1 MSLGKRLIGAGA
13 GVVCNTDSVQ
23 AFGVDN
29 AFSSNIALY
38 QLDGNAND
46 TTGDYNGTAT
56 DVTYSTGQF
65 GQAAVFN
72 GSSSRI
78 IVEDS
83 TANAF
88 GFANHIGAIGAWINV
103 DSLST
108 NNVIAAKRDFGAPGN
123 RHWIFNIE
131 TSGQIRFLIYNTD
144 SNAQTV
150 LSSSSISVN
159 QWYHIAV
166 TLTTSDVKIY
176 INGVEDTTASST
188 YSTIQ
193 NGGADLQ
200 IGRRGTNSGY
210 NYFDGKI
217 DQLRIFNR
225 GITPQEVS
233 TLYNEST
240 STASNINPLSDGS
253 GVALYTL
260 DYDASDAGGLYD
272 GTPTNVEFGVGGQI
286 NYGARFNGSVGGI
299 EITNVNN
306 LIQNEIESFS
316 FWFKDRFILLFC
328 DPSSATSTDR
338 RRWLIDNNLAS
349 GIKMQVNNDQY
360 NYENTST
367 NTQDG
372 QWHHLA
378 VSSDGY
384 IYLDGT
390 ALSTQ
395 FSTSYWL
402 GDGSNGSS
410 RDTIRIGTGDYI
422 GAMTNSSVI
431 GSFDQFRIFNKA
443 LSSSEVSTLY
453 AETACVY
460 TCTTDTVDYPTT
472 NVAYYKLD
480 NSAEDETGSY
490 DGTESNIEYR
500 FGRFGQAAVFNGS
513 SSYIDTNYN
522 FGTDSSYSISI
533 WMNTT
538 VTSTRHFLYGVWVQ
552 SGADYGPGI
561 VLGINASNNFEFFV
575 GNGSSYYNNTS
586 ISASSYTD
594 GNWHNLVLVING
606 TNIKLYA
613 DGNTTPIANLT
624 STVSAGT
631 SQSEN
636 LVLGRLGD
644 YPGTSTGTGLLYY
657 NGKLDQVR
665 IYSTALDSDQV
676 SQLYNEKPCA
686 DTSNFKTVLYEGNGS
701 TQYISNVGMDLETD
715 GGLVWVKK
723 RDAVHDHKLADSVRG
738 ATKIIESSTAD
749 AEITATGSINAFNAN
764 GFEVGSDS
772 SVNGNGNDF
781 VAWVWKGGGDAVSNT
796 NGDITSQ
803 VSANTDAGFSI
814 VKYSGN
820 TGANQT
826 VGHGLSS
833 TPEMVIVKRLTDSGY
848 SWCVQHTGLTSMGYN
863 IYLDDT
869 LGELLRNRITAWN
882 STTFTVE
889 QIHETNNTGE
899 DYIAYCFHSV
909 SGYSKIGSYTGAGS
923 GTRVYTT
930 SDGTSTGTGG
940 FKPSWIMLKN
950 ASVGGTNYDWY
961 IYDVR
966 RNDNDGDD
974 NIESYLRAN
983 LSSAEVTSN
992 TGSNGIVME
1001 DDGFTLDIAATS
1013 INGTGNTFIYMA
1025 FK

>member
-260 DYDASDAGGLYD
+260 DYDASDASGSYD
-272 GTPTNVEFGVGGQI
+272 GTPTDIEFGVGGKI
-286 NYGARFNGSVGGI
+286 NYGARFNGSSSKITLPTGSPFNDSDTIKAVSIWVKADTSTSRVYAFSISSTSNTNDYFYIGYLGDLNRIYVAVRDGSSSNQNQRYANITPDTNWNHIVAQLNGSTVEIWMNGVQLTVVDGI
-299 EITNVNN
+299 SGT
-306 LIQNEIESFS
+306 
-316 FWFKDRFILLFC
+316 
-328 DPSSATSTDR
+328 ATSSSWISYPSYSGTVQGAIGVLR
-338 RRWLIDNNLAS
+338 LATP
-349 GIKMQVNNDQY
+349 QY
-360 NYENTST
+360 
-367 NTQDG
+367 
-372 QWHHLA
+372 
-378 VSSDGY
+378 
-384 IYLDGT
+384 
-390 ALSTQ
+390 
-395 FSTSYWL
+395 
-402 GDGSNGSS
+402 SNG
-410 RDTIRIGTGDYI
+410 DI
-422 GAMTNSSVI
+422 
-431 GSFDQFRIFNKA
+431 DQLRVFSKA
-443 LSSSEVSTLY
+443 LSSDEVSTLY

-460 TCTTDTVDYPTT
+460 ECTTDTVDFATT

-594 GNWHNLVLVING
+594 GNWHNLVF
-606 TNIKLYA
+606 
-613 DGNTTPIANLT
+613 
-624 STVSAGT
+624 
-631 SQSEN
+631 
-636 LVLGRLGD
+636 LGR
-644 YPGTSTGTGLLYY
+644 
-657 NGKLDQVR
+657 V
-665 IYSTALDSDQV
+665 
-676 SQLYNEKPCA
+676 
-686 DTSNFKTVLYEGNGS
+686 
-701 TQYISNVGMDLETD
+701 
-715 GGLVWVKK
+715 
-723 RDAVHDHKLADSVRG
+723 
-738 ATKIIESSTAD
+738 
-749 AEITATGSINAFNAN
+749 
-764 GFEVGSDS
+764 
-772 SVNGNGNDF
+772 
-781 VAWVWKGGGDAVSNT
+781 
-796 NGDITSQ
+796 
-803 VSANTDAGFSI
+803 
-814 VKYSGN
+814 
-820 TGANQT
+820 
-826 VGHGLSS
+826 
-833 TPEMVIVKRLTDSGY
+833 
-848 SWCVQHTGLTSMGYN
+848 
-863 IYLDDT
+863 
-869 LGELLRNRITAWN
+869 
-882 STTFTVE
+882 
-889 QIHETNNTGE
+889 
-899 DYIAYCFHSV
+899 
-909 SGYSKIGSYTGAGS
+909 
-923 GTRVYTT
+923 
-930 SDGTSTGTGG
+930 
-940 FKPSWIMLKN
+940 
-950 ASVGGTNYDWY
+950 
-961 IYDVR
+961 
-966 RNDNDGDD
+966 
-974 NIESYLRAN
+974 
-983 LSSAEVTSN
+983 
-992 TGSNGIVME
+992 
-1001 DDGFTLDIAATS
+1001 
-1013 INGTGNTFIYMA
+1013 
-1025 FK
+1025 

>member
-272 GTPTNVEFGVGGQI
+272 GTPADVEFGVGGQI
-286 NYGARFNGSVGGI
+286 NYGARFNGSSNYIDTGIGGSVLG
-299 EITNVNN
+299 ELFSV
-306 LIQNEIESFS
+306 S
-316 FWFKDRFILLFC
+316 FWFK
-328 DPSSATSTDR
+328 TSTTGTFQTIFDNGGNTSGSTGFAIIIPTDNI
-338 RRWLIDNNLAS
+338 LKATFTNSGGGGGIDVFTL
-349 GIKMQVNNDQY
+349 
-360 NYENTST
+360 ST
-367 NTQDG
+367 NTTVTDG
-372 QWHHLA
+372 NWHHCVLTYNDESA
-378 VSSDGY
+378 K
-384 IYLDGT
+384 IYLDNGT
-390 ALSTQ
+390 PITGTNTEPFTQ
-395 FSTSYWL
+395 AANNLRIGAYYA
-402 GDGSNGSS
+402 DGTLLEFNGSL
-410 RDTIRIGTGDYI
+410 
-422 GAMTNSSVI
+422 
-431 GSFDQFRIFNKA
+431 DQVRIFNKE

-453 AETACVY
+453 AETACEY

-480 NSAEDETGSY
+480 NDATEEAGSY
-490 DGTESNIEYR
+490 DGTETDITYE

-513 SSYIDTNYN
+513 SSVIKLTSGDGINVANANSLSLWFYVN
-522 FGTDSSYSISI
+522 DS
-533 WMNTT
+533 
-538 VTSTRHFLYGVWVQ
+538 VTSFDKLY
-552 SGADYGPGI
+552 SNI
-561 VLGINASNNFEFFV
+561 VLGGELVGQMNIVVNNGVRIYGIRTNGSTSTTNLQYTATLSLNTWHHLVVVMQGGSDTPSAVYIDDTPLTASPQANTAITSQYAYPYIGGASN
-575 GNGSSYYNNTS
+575 
-586 ISASSYTD
+586 SAK
-594 GNWHNLVLVING
+594 
-606 TNIKLYA
+606 TNYF
-613 DGNTTPIANLT
+613 
-624 STVSAGT
+624 
-631 SQSEN
+631 
-636 LVLGRLGD
+636 
-644 YPGTSTGTGLLYY
+644 
-657 NGKLDQVR
+657 NGKIDQIR
-665 IYSTALDSDQV
+665 YYSTALDSDQV

-686 DTSNFKTVLYEGNGS
+686 DTSNFKTVLYEGTGS
-701 TQYISNVGMDLETD
+701 TQYISNVGIDLETD

-723 RDAVHDHKLADSVRG
+723 RDGVHDHKLADSVRG
-738 ATKIIESSTAD
+738 ATKIIESSTTD

-796 NGDITSQ
+796 DGDITSQ

-814 VKYSGN
+814 VKYTGN
-820 TGANQT
+820 GGTTQS

-833 TPEMVIVKRLTDSGY
+833 APELVIIKRTSGVEDWFVLYDTVNTPPNYVKLNTT
-848 SWCVQHTGLTSMGYN
+848 VQGGTAAGVFPSPTTSTVVN
-863 IYLDDT
+863 IGNN
-869 LGELLRNRITAWN
+869 LGVNGGS
-882 STTFTVE
+882 ST
-889 QIHETNNTGE
+889 
-899 DYIAYCFHSV
+899 YISYCFHSV

>member
-472 NVAYYKLD
+472 NLAYYKLN
-480 NSAEDETGSY
+480 NSATDETGSY
-490 DGTESNIEYR
+490 DGTETNVSYE

-513 SSYIDTNYN
+513 SSYIDTGISGATLGELFSVSVWFKTSTTSTFQTIFDNGGN
-522 FGTDSSYSISI
+522 TSGSTGFAIIIGTDNILKATFTNSGGGGGVDVFSLS
-533 WMNTT
+533 TGAT
-538 VTSTRHFLYGVWVQ
+538 V
-552 SGADYGPGI
+552 
-561 VLGINASNNFEFFV
+561 
-575 GNGSSYYNNTS
+575 
-586 ISASSYTD
+586 TD
-594 GNWHNLVLVING
+594 GNWHHCVLTYNDESAKIYLDN
-606 TNIKLYA
+606 
-613 DGNTTPIANLT
+613 NTP
-624 STVSAGT
+624 
-631 SQSEN
+631 
-636 LVLGRLGD
+636 
-644 YPGTSTGTGLLYY
+644 STGTNTEPFTQAANALRIGAYY
-657 NGKLDQVR
+657 ASGTSLNFNGDLDQIRVFT
-665 IYSTALDSDQV
+665 SELDSTQVTQLYEEKQCFDTVTEPTGNLRFDEFWAGYDDGQTNRAEFKSSGQIVDFNTNSEGHAVLNQNAQTSGKYYLEIQLVSTSGHDGFGVFNRSTNTVYDDSPYAAKNPIDSNYGATLYARGSIMYLGNV
-676 SQLYNEKPCA
+676 SQSGFTNL
-686 DTSNFKTVLYEGNGS
+686 SLGNGD
-701 TQYISNVGMDLETD
+701 IVCMAVNVDEKRIWWGRRD
-715 GGLVWVKK
+715 GL
-723 RDAVHDHKLADSVRG
+723 
-738 ATKIIESSTAD
+738 
-749 AEITATGSINAFNAN
+749 
-764 GFEVGSDS
+764 SDS
-772 SVNGNGNDF
+772 SVTWN
-781 VAWVWKGGGDAVSNT
+781 
-796 NGDITSQ
+796 
-803 VSANTDAGFSI
+803 
-814 VKYSGN
+814 SGN
-820 TGANQT
+820 PNG
-826 VGHGLSS
+826 GYGGLEVSFVPS
-833 TPEMVIVKRLTDSGY
+833 DVIVSHVSESVSRFSEFEVLNHADMLEPPFNFS
-848 SWCVQHTGLTSMGYN
+848 
-863 IYLDDT
+863 YLD
-869 LGELLRNRITAWN
+869 GPNTASLTEN
-882 STTFTVE
+882 
-889 QIHETNNTGE
+889 
-899 DYIAYCFHSV
+899 
-909 SGYSKIGSYTGAGS
+909 
-923 GTRVYTT
+923 
-930 SDGTSTGTGG
+930 
-940 FKPSWIMLKN
+940 
-950 ASVGGTNYDWY
+950 
-961 IYDVR
+961 
-966 RNDNDGDD
+966 
-974 NIESYLRAN
+974 ESN
-983 LSSAEVTSN
+983 
-992 TGSNGIVME
+992 
-1001 DDGFTLDIAATS
+1001 F
-1013 INGTGNTFIYMA
+1013 
-1025 FK
+1025 